1 IMFDMFHGTRQSLAG
16 AARTLSQLAEDGLL
30 PRLLALR
37 SRTDTPWVATMLTA
51 GMAIVLLLIGDPT
64 WLLAAANLTYLISIC
79 LPSVAVCLLR
89 RTDHIMLRI
98 YRAPIVFLVT
108 GFVYS
113 L

>member
-1 IMFDMFHGTRQSLAG
+1 MFNMFHGTLQPLAG

-79 LPSVAVCLLR
+79 LPSVAVRLLR
-89 RTDHIMLRI
+89 RNAPKMTRL
-98 YRAPIVFLVT
+98 YRAPRGTIVLGLLASGV
-108 GFVYS
+108 
-113 L
+113 